1 MDNFIDDCIIQK
13 TSENSNVSIHKV
25 VDNNNGKVDKG
36 KGIMMEDTNIVPNR
50 KTGIRNN
57 GIVIEENVNP
67 PVNKSDSYSDSD
79 RENVFNASM
88 EDDCE

>member
-1 MDNFIDDCIIQK
+1 
-13 TSENSNVSIHKV
+13 
-25 VDNNNGKVDKG
+25 
-36 KGIMMEDTNIVPNR
+36 MMEDTNIVPNR

-57 GIVIEENVNP
+57 SIVIEENVNP

-88 EDDCE
+88 EDDCESKYSDKSV